1 MSHVHPQSVVK
12 MGLPIPNSK
21 LGMWLF
27 LGTEIMFFT
36 AFIGSYIVLRIGSPG
51 WPTDPH
57 DTHINVFFGGFNTFV
72 LLTSSFF
79 VVSAHEAMA
88 HKKFA
93 KARKFL
99 MLTFVLGIVFL
110 GVKGVE
116 YYGKISVDLLPGHIA
131 ETDRQAMNKAL
142 AEIEDV
148 VIHRYDA
155 LVPKGDNIDEKRS
168 NLTAMIA
175 EADEEAKGPLKA
187 LAALDAQFRNLKSH
201 VKADVALDASLSMR
215 NVVLLTGGR
224 TITGTI
230 DAAEKPDPSNPNTLV
245 ITTTHGKTERIAV
258 ADIKERRAGPP
269 PPVLPFEA
277 FKSRLEEMR
286 ENESYGPLLAGVH
299 HPHPVLYGNL
309 FASTY
314 FLMTGFHALHVIIGL
329 ILFAIVLLLGE
340 RLNGDWID
348 YVENCGLYWHFVD
361 LVWIFLFPLLYIV

>member
-1 MSHVHPQSVVK
+1 MSHAHPQPAVK

-51 WPTDPH
+51 WPTDPA
-57 DTHINVFFGGFNTFV
+57 DTHINVFFGGLNTFV

-79 VVSAHEAMA
+79 VVSAHEAMG
-88 HKKFA
+88 HEKYA

-99 MLTFVLGIVFL
+99 LATFVLGIVFL
-110 GVKGVE
+110 GIKGIE
-116 YYGKISVDLLPGHIA
+116 YYGKISHDLLPGHVA

-142 AEIEDV
+142 AEIESV
-148 VIHRYDA
+148 VIDRYDA
-155 LVPKGDNIDEKRS
+155 LVPKGDNIDDKRV

-175 EADEEAKGPLKA
+175 EADGDAKKPLET
-187 LAALDAQFRNLKSH
+187 LAALDTEFRNLKNH
-201 VKADVALDASLSMR
+201 VKADVALDSSLNVR
-215 NVVLLTGGR
+215 NVVLLTGSGR
-224 TITGTI
+224 TITGTV
-230 DAAEKPDPSNPNTLV
+230 DVGKQPDPGTLV
-245 ITTTHGKTERIAV
+245 VTTSGGRTERIPV
-258 ADIKERRAGPP
+258 TDIKERRAGSPP
-269 PPVLPFEA
+269 PKLTFEA
-277 FKSRLEEMR
+277 FKSHLEEMR

-309 FASTY
+309 FVSNY
-314 FLMTGFHALHVIIGL
+314 FLLTGFHALHVIIGL
-329 ILFAIVLLLGE
+329 ILFAIALIVGN

-361 LVWIFLFPLLYIV
+361 IVWIFLFPLLYIA